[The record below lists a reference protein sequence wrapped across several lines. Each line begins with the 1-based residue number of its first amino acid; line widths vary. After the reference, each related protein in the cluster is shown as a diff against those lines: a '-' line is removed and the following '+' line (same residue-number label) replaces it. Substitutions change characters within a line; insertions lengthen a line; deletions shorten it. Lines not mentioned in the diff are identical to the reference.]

1 MDGKYRILVRIKIY
15 DKSACS
21 ITSTG
26 VAVNDPHDPKPNLY
40 LGGNGIKNIHK
51 RSNVCSK
58 NGFVLGR
65 IEVSYMG
72 N

>member
-1 MDGKYRILVRIKIY
+1 MKIY
-15 DKSACS
+15 DKSACA

-26 VAVNDPHDPKPNLY
+26 VAVNDPHDPKTDLY
-40 LGGNGIKNIHK
+40 LGGNSIKNIHK

-58 NGFVLGR
+58 DGFVLGR
-65 IEVSYMG
+65 IEVSYYG

>member
-1 MDGKYRILVRIKIY
+1 MKIY
-15 DKSACS
+15 DKSACA
-21 ITSTG
+21 ITSTV
-26 VAVNDPHDPKPNLY
+26 VAVYDPHDPKTDLY
-40 LGGNGIKNIHK
+40 LGGNGIRNIHK